1 MNQKRSIHIQD
12 ISNHQ
17 DKQADSHA
25 EIHDNK
31 ANLAGHYP
39 ETVA

>member
-1 MNQKRSIHIQD
+1 MNQKRSINLRN

-31 ANLAGHYP
+31 ASLAGYYP